1 MYPLVEQCVYL
12 ISAAIYGGPTL
23 WVLYCTTAA
32 VTWIYRWTQGGHCT
46 SESCIVHCTMFY
58 SWSTSKG
65 GIVPCT
71 IVPRVAGGAVLSS
84 SGFVIPDLS
93 RIYCHGPLAS
103 SDSIFLS
110 TQTNLREF
118 WIIFFCKVGLVA
130 IACLLACGLFS
141 LLFIMVIK
149 HSLLSFFVWMLLF
162 LSWVPTNKS
171 LAFLTKP
178 SQELL
183 MLSRSLSG
191 CKSQSKS

>member
-1 MYPLVEQCVYL
+1 MDNVYL
-12 ISAAIYGGPTL
+12 GGTMCVLNVPL
-23 WVLYCTTAA
+23 YIWRSYSLSFVLYYC
-32 VTWIYRWTQGGHCT
+32 RRHLDLQMNHTQGWHCT

-118 WIIFFCKVGLVA
+118 CKVSSSLFQPLL
-130 IACLLACGLFS
+130 ACLL
-141 LLFIMVIK
+141 
-149 HSLLSFFVWMLLF
+149 
-162 LSWVPTNKS
+162 
-171 LAFLTKP
+171 LAFSP
-178 SQELL
+178 FFS
-183 MLSRSLSG
+183 
-191 CKSQSKS
+191 

>member
-1 MYPLVEQCVYL
+1 MVWTMYTLVEQCVYL

-46 SESCIVHCTMFY
+46 SESYIVHCTMFY

-65 GIVPCT
+65 GIVSCT

-110 TQTNLREF
+110 TQTHLREF
-118 WIIFFCKVGLVA
+118 CLWAISFCKVSSNLFQPLL
-130 IACLLACGLFS
+130 ACLLVAFS
-141 LLFIMVIK
+141 P
-149 HSLLSFFVWMLLF
+149 SF
-162 LSWVPTNKS
+162 
-171 LAFLTKP
+171 
-178 SQELL
+178 
-183 MLSRSLSG
+183 
-191 CKSQSKS
+191 SKWL